1 MTDLKAP
8 VTAFLAQLAQR
19 RSASTVENYARDLRR
34 MQQVLL
40 DHQLE
45 NWGPLINMSG
55 WNG

>member
-8 VTAFLAQLAQR
+8 VTDFLAQLAQR

-40 DHQLE
+40 
-45 NWGPLINMSG
+45 
-55 WNG
+55 